1 MRIKLDSQAG
11 GRRLIYA
18 VVSLVVLAALAGGA
32 AYAWIGRH
40 VPIQDDAAPERVVIA
55 TIVYAG
61 SCPVIAAQAKG
72 YFTSE
77 GIQAAIP
84 AYTSGKA
91 SLDAVLAGQA
101 DLGLVA
107 DLPVMFAVM
116 DHRPLSVVAT
126 VAKTENDHGIVGRK
140 DRGVTSPANL
150 QGKRIGVAVGTS
162 AHFVLD
168 VLLTRYQ
175 LSARDVIVRD
185 LKPEALSRAL
195 AMDEIDVA
203 STWEPNLGK
212 LQSQLGGNGTTF
224 VIGDIYKMSTN
235 LVGTQAY
242 VASHE
247 KTLEKVLRAMMH
259 GARFCEESPNEA
271 RELVAA
277 SVKVD
282 AADLK
287 ASWSDNRFHVT
298 LDQSLLLELEDET
311 RWAVKNRLT
320 GRADMPNYLGHLH
333 LDTLQA
339 VAPAAVTVIHERRAK
354 EDLDATRVD
363 RIARG
368 RRRGGHHCRAAVCQP
383 ANEGRPHQQ
392 RDRWRCS
399 QCSHR
404 APLSH
409 A

>member
-195 AMDEIDVA
+195 AMDELDVA

-339 VAPAAVTVIHERRAK
+339 VAPAAVTVIH
-354 EDLDATRVD
+354 
-363 RIARG
+363 
-368 RRRGGHHCRAAVCQP
+368 
-383 ANEGRPHQQ
+383 
-392 RDRWRCS
+392 
-399 QCSHR
+399 
-404 APLSH
+404 
-409 A
+409 